1 MDSKISISEEI
12 EIYERSVFTFLDLIG
27 QIGGI
32 YELLEVFAAFFVGYY
47 NGKMFN
53 YALVNKLNS
62 SAIDDQTE
70 PKNENRDEHNH
81 ELIQFNRQYQQVIHD
96 NNQSTPY
103 LRSIRRN

>member
-1 MDSKISISEEI
+1 M
-12 EIYERSVFTFLDLIG
+12 FTFLDLIG

-62 SAIDDQTE
+62 STIDDQTKN
-70 PKNENRDEHNH
+70 KNENRDEHNH
-81 ELIQFNRQYQQVIHD
+81 ELIHFNRQYQQVIQ
-96 NNQSTPY
+96 NNNESTPY
-103 LRSIRRN
+103 PRSARRN